1 VTRTITA
8 EDIDFGES
16 ASTLVCSD
24 SLRFILPVP
33 ALTGGGEPL
42 RPPAGEKAGDS
53 FVDNRGR
60 PIGGRGIVF
69 FNPDD
74 DCWQAA
80 PGDGSAVIIISPVTE
95 DEGAALLAAIRS
107 LSADPERLTLEQLK
121 AVIRHAVDNLKI
133 RAAYNSTRVFVAEHM
148 TPVDPPSP
156 AGMGLH
162 WRQARDCCQAVFVPG
177 DGRFLGPAA
186 TPQAFEDGAVVL
198 KQDDDVRLVQ
208 PESFEA
214 TYRHPDGRP
223 AKVAELA
230 RQDPHP

>member
-1 VTRTITA
+1 VTRTLSA
-8 EDIDFGES
+8 DDLDFSDG
-16 ASTLVCSD
+16 ASTRVCSD

-33 ALTGGGEPL
+33 KLAGGGEPL
-42 RPPAGEKAGDS
+42 TPPPGEKASDS
-53 FVDNRGR
+53 FKDGRGR
-60 PIGGRGIVF
+60 PIEGRGIVF

-95 DEGAALLAAIRS
+95 AEGAALMARARS
-107 LSADPERLTLEQLK
+107 LSADPERLTLDQLK
-121 AVIRHAVDNLKI
+121 DVIRYAIERQI
-133 RAAYNSTRVFVAEHM
+133 RAAYNSTRAFVAEHM
-148 TPVDPPSP
+148 TPVDPAAP

-214 TYRHPDGRP
+214 TYRFPDGRP
-223 AKVAELA
+223 IRVSDLQV
-230 RQDPHP
+230 QDPR